1 MSKRHKRP
9 TPGAGQGTSRD
20 DRKRQMMGQT
30 SVLPGHLSG
39 AWGML
44 PVVFC
49 VFEAL
54 VRCAGCDDITEQ
66 TIIVERYQVQL
77 AEQLGLGAEGL
88 LDALCSQSGHELFHL
103 REGCQEVEVGI
114 DVGRLLRGRLP
125 KRAGKNNVNTI

>member
-1 MSKRHKRP
+1 MSKSNKRP

-49 VFEAL
+49 IYTAL

-88 LDALCSQSGHELFHL
+88 LDALCSQSGHELIHM
-103 REGCQEVEVGI
+103 RDCQEVEVGI

-125 KRAGKNNVNTI
+125 KRMGKNNVNTI